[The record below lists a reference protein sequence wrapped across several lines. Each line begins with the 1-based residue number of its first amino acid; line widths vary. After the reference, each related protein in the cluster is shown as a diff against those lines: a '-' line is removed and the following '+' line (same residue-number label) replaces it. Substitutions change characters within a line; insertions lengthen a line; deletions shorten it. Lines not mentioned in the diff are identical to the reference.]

1 MKLINFGA
9 NQTIITIGYDEY
21 FFSYNTCVAGFT
33 SGDGYWRTSEKFS
46 RTTSKHINQYLGG
59 RKDDATVVDQS
70 DIEVALTALEA

>member
-1 MKLINFGA
+1 MKLINLGA

-33 SGDGYWRTSEKFS
+33 SGDGFWRTSEKFS

-59 RKDDATVVDQS
+59 CKDDATVVDQF
-70 DIEVALTALEA
+70 DIEVALTALER